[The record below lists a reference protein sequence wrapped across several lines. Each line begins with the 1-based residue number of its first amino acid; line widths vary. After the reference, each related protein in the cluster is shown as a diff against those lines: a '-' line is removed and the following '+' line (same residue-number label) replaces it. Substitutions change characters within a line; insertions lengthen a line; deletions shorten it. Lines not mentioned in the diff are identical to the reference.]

1 MGHNAESTV
10 FYVGLARLPQPR
22 VAAVEAIAV
31 ELEVEA
37 RSRRIVAATASLK
50 FPGLERLL
58 QEILVGQPVAAAA
71 GHALLELEVRYSASF
86 TPALRTAV
94 LAAVL
99 RATDGATSG
108 EPSRDGAT
116 GGNGRSQRRP
126 TRSSP

>member
-10 FYVGLARLPQPR
+10 FYVGLACLPQPR
-22 VAAVEAIAV
+22 VVAVDVLAI

-58 QEILVGQPVAAAA
+58 QEVLVGQPLAAVA

-86 TPALRTAV
+86 TPALRSAV
-94 LAAVL
+94 QAAVL
-99 RATDGATSG
+99 RATDGAT
-108 EPSRDGAT
+108 
-116 GGNGRSQRRP
+116 GGNGRSPQRL